1 VTGQG
6 QAELPGRAYQGS
18 FSRKPPAFSWH
29 PGSKGDETGAVAH
42 FGWTGPNQ
50 DQRQQRLDEEEGQM
64 NLPSHQWVCGGL

>member
-1 VTGQG
+1 
-6 QAELPGRAYQGS
+6 
-18 FSRKPPAFSWH
+18 
-29 PGSKGDETGAVAH
+29 VAH